1 MSKMTEPRELFIHEL
16 EDVMFAEKTLAK
28 ALPKL
33 AAEATDEG
41 LADGFTRHAEETR
54 GHIENL
60 ESAFEAIG
68 EKAKAVRCPGIEG
81 LKAEHD
87 EFVADEDPSPEVL
100 DLFLTGAAAR
110 TEHYEIAAYTG
121 LVALA
126 KALGENAAAELL
138 QKNLDEEKAMLG
150 EVEKAATRLGRS
162 VKQAAAA

>member
-1 MSKMTEPRELFIHEL
+1 MPQMTEPRELFIHEL

-33 AAEATDEG
+33 EAEATDED
-41 LADGFTRHAEETR
+41 LAKGFGRHAEQTL
-54 GHIENL
+54 GHITNL
-60 ESAFEAIG
+60 EDVFEAIG

-81 LKAEHD
+81 LQAEHD

-121 LVALA
+121 LVLMA
-126 KALGENAAAELL
+126 KALGETDAAELL
-138 QKNLDEEKAMLG
+138 QENLAEEKAMLI
-150 EVEKAATRLGRS
+150 EVEKTAKRLGDG
-162 VKQAAAA
+162 VKQSATA